1 MILKTVE
8 IWFKYLMGRL
18 EESENDLQMEMLRD
32 GDVDETLIKE
42 AVQVIDQIRGRC
54 WRLISS
60 VFQPDAA
67 V

>member
-1 MILKTVE
+1 
-8 IWFKYLMGRL
+8 MGRL